1 MKSLSPTEAQAF
13 CTTYTKQ
20 SGSNF
25 YYSFLFLP
33 RPRREAMYTI
43 YTFCRM
49 VDTAV
54 DDPLPG
60 SNVTEVLAG
69 WRKEVSAAYTGH
81 PTLPVTISLAA
92 HLQHIHIPEQ
102 LFQELISGV
111 EMDLTMT
118 RYATFAELYPYCYRV
133 ASVVGLICLKIFHTQ
148 SPAAEEYA
156 VNLGLAFQLTN
167 ILRDVQSD
175 ARENRIYLPLEDFHR
190 FGYTEEALL
199 NQRWSPALAELMTF
213 ECARAKAYYQ
223 KAHDILRSLPLSD
236 QKTLVSAEIM
246 RGVYSRILE
255 KLEAENF
262 PVFGPRI
269 RVSPIHR
276 LGIAVSIWIR
286 CLLTRRLAPSV

>member
-1 MKSLSPTEAQAF
+1 MKSFTPAEAQTF
-13 CTTYTKQ
+13 CTTYTKN

-60 SNVTEVLAG
+60 SNICEVLAG
-69 WRKEVSAAYTGH
+69 WRKEVSATYKGH

-92 HLQHIHIPEQ
+92 HLQHMEIPEE

-118 RYATFAELYPYCYRV
+118 RYETFSDLYPYCYRV
-133 ASVVGLICLKIFHTQ
+133 ASVVGLICLKIFNTR
-148 SPAAEEYA
+148 SPAAEDYA

-167 ILRDVQSD
+167 ILRDAYQD
-175 ARENRIYLPLEDFHR
+175 ARQNRIYLPLEDFHR
-190 FGYTEEALL
+190 FGMTEEALL
-199 NQRWSPALAELMTF
+199 NRQWSPALSELLAF
-213 ECARAKAYYQ
+213 ECARAKGYYQ
-223 KAHDILRSLPLSD
+223 KAQDILQTLPGSD
-236 QKTLVSAEIM
+236 QKKLVVAEIM
-246 RGVYSRILE
+246 RGVYSRIL
-255 KLEAENF
+255 KKFEAEKF
-262 PVFGPRI
+262 PVFGSRI

-276 LGIAVSIWIR
+276 LGIALSIWLR
-286 CLLTRRLAPSV
+286 CFLTGRFAPSV